1 MKISEMNNDQAAA
14 ALLRIAG
21 PFASIADDEDLMP
34 MMDEIKAM
42 KDGGVP
48 VNTATVRMIPKF
60 VMFALQRHKHDLYE
74 IIGAMTMKT
83 AAQVAQMNILET
95 VQVFR
100 ESYDDLASGFFTPS
114 GDARKSGAGKSSAP
128 SSGMDGTDGT
138 P

>member
-83 AAQVAQMNILET
+83 AAQVAQMSILET

-114 GDARKSGAGKSSAP
+114 GDAQKSGAGKSSAP
-128 SSGMDGTDGT
+128 SSGTDGTDGT